1 MLDALLAALTLPIL
15 AMTSGAAC
23 AGPTITNAVASQ
35 AGNNGN
41 LTSYD
46 VAVTV
51 KNTGSAT
58 EPSSLLQSVQVFQD
72 ATKVDQKGTQPLAAG
87 AHTTVHYRF
96 SRSSEAEAGS
106 THLFFRL
113 VLSDPHGTPFTNC
126 TSASN
131 SFRLDV

>member
-1 MLDALLAALTLPIL
+1 MLDALLAALSLPIL
-15 AMTSGAAC
+15 AMTSNGAC

-51 KNTGSAT
+51 KNTGSAA
-58 EPSSLLQSVQVFQD
+58 EPSSLLQSVETFQD

-87 AHTTVHYRF
+87 GRTTVHYRF
-96 SRSSEAEAGS
+96 SRSSEAQAGS
-106 THLFFRL
+106 THLRFRL
-113 VLSDPHGTPFTNC
+113 VLSDPHGTPFANC
-126 TSASN
+126 SPASK